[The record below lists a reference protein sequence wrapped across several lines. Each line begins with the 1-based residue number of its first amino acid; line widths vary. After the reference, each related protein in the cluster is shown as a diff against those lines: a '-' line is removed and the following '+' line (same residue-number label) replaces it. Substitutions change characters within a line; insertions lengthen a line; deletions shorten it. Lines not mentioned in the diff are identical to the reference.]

1 MDQGRSKDQRSSCF
15 TDQRIKVHQR
25 SKINKIKDH
34 EDQLE
39 IKYLQITD
47 QKFKGQLFTDQI
59 TNLVLVR
66 RKPGLFK
73 GYLINRTHYSHENYV
88 RYFLKKK
95 EGLTIISNK
104 SEHRYTF
111 DEKKLNIDFLIF
123 SPFLYSLRENL
134 SYLEEFSE
142 F

>member
-1 MDQGRSKDQRSSCF
+1 MLELGISLVWDERSHFKDQRDQKISNMDQGRSKDQRSSCF

-66 RKPGLFK
+66 R
-73 GYLINRTHYSHENYV
+73 
-88 RYFLKKK
+88 
-95 EGLTIISNK
+95 
-104 SEHRYTF
+104 
-111 DEKKLNIDFLIF
+111 
-123 SPFLYSLRENL
+123 
-134 SYLEEFSE
+134 
-142 F
+142 